1 MTKKLDIVATIGP
14 ASETPDM
21 LEAMHDAGMTIAR
34 LNFSH
39 GTIDTHQRILNAV
52 REVCASGKEIKIL
65 QDLSGPKIRIGDFY
79 QPVVV
84 LKEGDMFVLTTEEC
98 VGNEHR
104 AYINYPKLPE
114 EVSIGNHILLDDGK
128 KKLKVTHIEGTEVHT
143 IIEVGGE
150 TKGRRGVNIPEANL
164 TIRSLTEKDKSDV
177 LFGIQNNV
185 EYIAF
190 SFVRKPEDVDELR
203 AILDEHKSNAK
214 IIAKIETLEVLQ
226 HLDEVIE
233 KSDGIMVA
241 RGDLAVEVGF
251 AKVPLIQKD
260 LIWRANK
267 AGKFVITATQMLE
280 SMINSPV
287 PTRAEVSDVANSIL
301 DGTDAVMLSE
311 ESALGKHPVKAVSV
325 FTAIYNEVSHKLEEK
340 A

>member
-1 MTKKLDIVATIGP
+1 MSHRLDIVATIGP
-14 ASETPDM
+14 ASESPEM
-21 LEAMHDAGMTIAR
+21 LEAMYDAGMTIAR

-39 GTIDTHQRILNAV
+39 GNLDTHQKIVDAIK
-52 REVCASGKEIKIL
+52 EVKGTGKEIKML

-84 LKEGDMFVLTTEEC
+84 LKEGDMFVLTTQEC
-98 VGNEHR
+98 IGNEHR

-114 EVSIGNHILLDDGK
+114 EVTVGTAILLDDGK
-128 KKLKVTHIEGTEVHT
+128 KKLKVTHIEGNEVHT

-164 TIRSLTEKDKSDV
+164 TIRSLTEKDKKDV
-177 LFGIQNNV
+177 LFGIENGV

-203 AILDEHKSNAK
+203 AILKENNSTAK
-214 IIAKIETLEVLQ
+214 IVAKIETLEVLQ
-226 HLDEVIE
+226 HLDEIIE

-260 LIWRANK
+260 LIWRCNT

-280 SMINSPV
+280 SMINSPI

-311 ESALGKHPVKAVSV
+311 ESALGKYPVKAVAV
-325 FTAIYNEVSHKLEEK
+325 FTEIYNEVKHKLAERE
-340 A
+340 